1 MKKVCVMLMMA
12 ALVAAGQAALIVDYN
27 GPDSNIDAAVAD
39 VQTTG
44 GDTWTFSDT
53 TSLLSALTG
62 QNTTVYGG
70 VITTWDSAQEY
81 NPKLRFLTAT
91 GGDTA
96 LQIQVNPLTS
106 GGNTSEK
113 AVFLWNKADFL
124 NGAASETV
132 AFEAGSSLSVNFTS
146 LTSSTRDHRFVVNQ
160 GGTYYVAEDALL
172 TKTIG
177 VYAIDPSAT
186 NWAALNT
193 SDYSWDTFSALTL
206 DDVQGV
212 GLYSDM
218 TRVGNQTILKFD
230 DFQASTV
237 PEPAT
242 MALLGLGGL
251 LLRRKK

>member
-27 GPDSNIDAAVAD
+27 GPDSNLDAAVAD

-53 TSLLSALTG
+53 TPLLSAATG

-70 VITTWDSAQEY
+70 VITTWDVSQEY
-81 NPKLRFLTAT
+81 NPKLRFLTST
-91 GGDTA
+91 GADTA
-96 LQIQVNPLTS
+96 LQIQVNPALPAD
-106 GGNTSEK
+106 TSEK
-113 AVFLWNKADFL
+113 AVLLWNQADFL

-132 AFEAGSSLSVNFTS
+132 AFEAGSSLSVNLTS

-160 GGTYYVAEDALL
+160 GGTYYVSEDALL
-172 TKTIG
+172 TKTTG
-177 VYAIDPSAT
+177 VYEIDPSAT